1 MTEDPSAD
9 RTVGF
14 VGLGA
19 MGAHMAARLI
29 DAGYDLAIF
38 DTRAEAV
45 APHVARGARACDSA
59 GAVAD
64 AADTVLVSLPTPD
77 VVRAVAG
84 ELATGD
90 AIEAFVDLSTTGPEV
105 AAEVAAALSAAG
117 VGCLDAPVSGGVAGA
132 QAGTLTIMAAGD
144 EALFQSLRP
153 LLETLGRNVVL
164 VGAQPGQGQLAKVLN
179 NLLSASAIAITGE
192 ALALGVHGGLSA
204 RTLLDV
210 FNSSSGRNTASA
222 DKFPRHV
229 LPRTF
234 GAGFRLEL
242 MDKDVQ
248 LCLAEARRRQVPMA
262 LGSAVGELWAR
273 AAASAAAGADCTEIV
288 RMLEHDAGVVVGD
301 E

>member
-1 MTEDPSAD
+1 MPAE

-19 MGAHMAARLI
+19 MGAHMVARLL
-29 DAGYDLAIF
+29 DAGHDLAVF
-38 DTRAEAV
+38 DTRAEAM

-59 GAVAD
+59 EAVAD
-64 AADTVLVSLPTPD
+64 AAGTVLVSLPTPD
-77 VVRAVAG
+77 VVRAVAS
-84 ELATGD
+84 ELTRGRAMR
-90 AIEAFVDLSTTGPEV
+90 AYADLSTTGPQV
-105 AAEVAAALSAAG
+105 AAEVAAMLAG
-117 VGCLDAPVSGGVAGA
+117 DGVACLDAPVSGGVAGA
-132 QAGTLTIMAAGD
+132 QAGTLTIMCAGD
-144 EALFQSLRP
+144 EALFERLRA
-153 LLETLGRNVVL
+153 LLEVLGRNVVL
-164 VGAQPGQGQLAKVLN
+164 VGAEPGQGQLAKVLN

-204 RTLLDV
+204 STLLDV

-222 DKFPRHV
+222 DKFPKHV

-262 LGSAVGELWAR
+262 LGGAVGELWAR

-288 RMLEHDAGVVVGD
+288 RMLEADAGVVIRD

>member
-1 MTEDPSAD
+1 MTEDSSAD

-19 MGAHMAARLI
+19 MGAHMVARLI
-29 DAGYDLAIF
+29 DAGHHVAVF
-38 DTRAEAV
+38 DTRAEAMD
-45 APHVARGARACDSA
+45 PHVALGARACATA

-77 VVRAVAG
+77 IVRAVAG

-105 AAEVAAALSAAG
+105 AAEVAASLSAGGIA
-117 VGCLDAPVSGGVAGA
+117 CLDAPVSGGVAGA

-164 VGAQPGQGQLAKVLN
+164 VGAEPGQGQLTKVLN

-222 DKFPRHV
+222 DKFPKHV

-242 MDKDVQ
+242 MAKDVQ
-248 LCLAEARRRQVPMA
+248 LCLAEARRQEVPMA

-288 RMLEHDAGVVVGD
+288 RMLEDDAGVVVGD

>member
-1 MTEDPSAD
+1 VPAE

-19 MGAHMAARLI
+19 MGAHMVARLL
-29 DAGYDLAIF
+29 DAGHDLAVF
-38 DTRAEAV
+38 DTRAEAM

-59 GAVAD
+59 EAVAD
-64 AADTVLVSLPTPD
+64 AAGTVLVSLPTPD
-77 VVRAVAG
+77 VVRAVAS
-84 ELATGD
+84 ELTGGR
-90 AIEAFVDLSTTGPEV
+90 AMRAYVDLSTTGPQVAGEV
-105 AAEVAAALSAAG
+105 AAMLAGEGVA
-117 VGCLDAPVSGGVAGA
+117 CLDAPVSGGVAGA
-132 QAGTLTIMAAGD
+132 QAGTLTIMCAGD
-144 EALFQSLRP
+144 EALFERLRA
-153 LLETLGRNVVL
+153 LLEVLGRNVVL
-164 VGAQPGQGQLAKVLN
+164 VGAEPGQGQLAKVLN

-204 RTLLDV
+204 STLLEV

-222 DKFPRHV
+222 DKFPKHV

-262 LGSAVGELWAR
+262 LGGAVGELWAR
-273 AAASAAAGADCTEIV
+273 AVASAAAGADCTEIV
-288 RMLEHDAGVVVGD
+288 RMLEADAGVVIGD

>member
-1 MTEDPSAD
+1 MSEDSI
-9 RTVGF
+9 GF

-19 MGAHMAARLI
+19 MGAHMVARLI
-29 DAGYDLAIF
+29 DAGHRVAVF
-38 DTRAEAV
+38 DTRAEAM
-45 APHVARGARACDSA
+45 APHVARGARACSSA
-59 GAVAD
+59 RAVGD
-64 AADTVLVSLPTPD
+64 AAATVLVSLPTPD

-84 ELATGD
+84 ELAQGD

-105 AAEVAAALSAAG
+105 AAEIAAALGAAG
-117 VGCLDAPVSGGVAGA
+117 VACLDAPVSGGVAGA

-144 EALFQSLRP
+144 EALFESLHP
-153 LLETLGRNVVL
+153 LLGAIGRNVVL

-222 DKFPRHV
+222 DKFPKHV

-242 MDKDVQ
+242 MHKDVE
-248 LCLAEARRRQVPMA
+248 LCLGEARRQEVPMA
-262 LGSAVGELWAR
+262 LGGAVGALWAR
-273 AAASAAAGADCTEIV
+273 AAAGAAAGADCTEIV
-288 RMLEHDAGVVVGD
+288 RMLERDAGVVVGD